1 MVRRNM
7 EEKDLSL
14 RIWDLLRDASVNT
27 EFMMTEFSS
36 RNKLSRLQGRTMLQ
50 IFIQKRVRL
59 SDLAEIMGMNPG
71 NLSRVC
77 QSLEDDA
84 LLQRERSTQDHR
96 VWTISLTEKGHNVIR
111 EIVNSIEASFKRFLE
126 DHTAEELDQL
136 VRLWTDY
143 NHYFNQTRM
152 EHLSKKR

>member
-1 MVRRNM
+1 M

-14 RIWDLLRDASVNT
+14 RIWDLLRDAAVNN
-27 EFMMTEFSS
+27 EYMMTEFSS

-50 IFIQKRVRL
+50 IFIQEQVRL

-77 QSLEDDA
+77 QTLEDDA
-84 LLQRERSTQDHR
+84 LLKRERSTEDRR
-96 VWTISLTEKGHNVIR
+96 VWAISLTEKGHNVIR
-111 EIVNSIEASFKRFLE
+111 EVVNSIEGSFKKFLQ
-126 DHTAEELDQL
+126 DHSAEELDQL

-143 NHYFNQTRM
+143 NHYFNQARLGHQAVK
-152 EHLSKKR
+152 EKER

>member
-1 MVRRNM
+1 M

-126 DHTAEELDQL
+126 DHSAAELDQL

-152 EHLSKKR
+152 EYLSKKR

>member
-1 MVRRNM
+1 M

-36 RNKLSRLQGRTMLQ
+36 QNKLSRLQGRALLQ
-50 IFIQKRVRL
+50 IFIQEKVRL
-59 SDLAEIMGMNPG
+59 SDLAEILGMNPG

-77 QSLEDDA
+77 QSLEQDS
-84 LLQRERSTQDHR
+84 LLKRERNMEDRREWS
-96 VWTISLTEKGHNVIR
+96 ISLTKKGQKVTQ
-111 EIVNSIEASFKRFLE
+111 EIVDRIKGSFTNFLQ
-126 DHTAEELDQL
+126 DHTEEELDEM

-143 NHYFNQTRM
+143 NQYFNRTRL
-152 EHLSKKR
+152 EQLAAKE

>member
-1 MVRRNM
+1 M

-14 RIWDLLRDASVNT
+14 RIWDLLRDASINM

-50 IFIQKRVRL
+50 IFIQEQVRL

-77 QSLEDDA
+77 QSLEDDS
-84 LLQRERSTQDHR
+84 LLQRERSTEDRR
-96 VWTISLTEKGHNVIR
+96 VWAITLTEKGYKVIQG
-111 EIVNSIEASFKRFLE
+111 IVNGIEESFKKFLK
-126 DHTAEELDQL
+126 DHSAEELDQL

-143 NHYFNQTRM
+143 NRYFNQARI
-152 EHLSKKR
+152 EYRASREQEG

>member
-1 MVRRNM
+1 M

-50 IFIQKRVRL
+50 IFIQEQVRL

-77 QSLEDDA
+77 QSLEHES
-84 LLQRERSTQDHR
+84 LLQRERSTEDRR
-96 VWTISLTEKGHNVIR
+96 VWTISLTEKGHKVIR
-111 EIVNSIEASFKRFLE
+111 EIVGAIEESFKKFLQ
-126 DHTAEELDQL
+126 DHSKEELEQL
-136 VRLWTDY
+136 VQLWTDY
-143 NHYFNQTRM
+143 NHYFNQAR
-152 EHLSKKR
+152 LDYISKKR

>member
-1 MVRRNM
+1 MD
-7 EEKDLSL
+7 EKDLSL

-50 IFIQKRVRL
+50 IFIQERVRL

-77 QSLEDDA
+77 QSLENES
-84 LLQRERSTQDHR
+84 LLQRERSTEDRR
-96 VWTISLTEKGHNVIR
+96 VWTISLTEKGHNVIH
-111 EIVNSIEASFKRFLE
+111 EIVTGIEDSFKKFLT
-126 DHTAEELDQL
+126 DHSKEELEQL

-143 NHYFNQTRM
+143 NRYFNQAR
-152 EHLSKKR
+152 LDYISKMR

>member
-1 MVRRNM
+1 M

-27 EFMMTEFSS
+27 EFLMTEFSS
-36 RNKLSRLQGRTMLQ
+36 QNKLSRLQGRTMLQ
-50 IFIQKRVRL
+50 IFIQEQVRL

-84 LLQRERSTQDHR
+84 LLQRERSTEDRR
-96 VWTISLTEKGHNVIR
+96 VWTISLTEKGHKVIR
-111 EIVNSIEASFKRFLE
+111 GIVNGIEESFKKFLQ
-126 DHTAEELDQL
+126 DHSAEELDQF

-143 NHYFNQTRM
+143 NHYFNQGRLQYRA
-152 EHLSKKR
+152 EKEQEG

>member
-1 MVRRNM
+1 M

-27 EFMMTEFSS
+27 EFLMTEFSS

-50 IFIQKRVRL
+50 IFIQERVRL

-77 QSLEDDA
+77 QSLERDS
-84 LLQRERSTQDHR
+84 LLQRERSTDDRR
-96 VWTISLTEKGHNVIR
+96 VWTISLTEKGQKVIK
-111 EIVNSIEASFKRFLE
+111 EIVVSIEDSFKKFLQE
-126 DHTAEELDQL
+126 HSAEELHQL

-143 NHYFNQTRM
+143 NTYFDQARL
-152 EHLSKKR
+152 EYLSKKK

>member
-1 MVRRNM
+1 M

-36 RNKLSRLQGRTMLQ
+36 RNKLSRLQGRALLQ
-50 IFIQKRVRL
+50 IFIQEKVRL
-59 SDLAEIMGMNPG
+59 SDLAEILGMNPG

-77 QSLEDDA
+77 QSLEQDS
-84 LLQRERSTQDHR
+84 LLQRERNMEDRREWS
-96 VWTISLTEKGHNVIR
+96 ISLTKKGQKITQ
-111 EIVNSIEASFKRFLE
+111 EIVDRIKGSFTHFLQ
-126 DHTAEELDQL
+126 DHTEEELDQM

-143 NHYFNQTRM
+143 HQYFNRTRL
-152 EHLSKKR
+152 EQLAAKE

>member
-1 MVRRNM
+1 M

-14 RIWDLLRDASVNT
+14 RIWDLLRDASINM

-50 IFIQKRVRL
+50 IFIQEQVRL

-77 QSLEDDA
+77 QSLEDDS
-84 LLQRERSTQDHR
+84 LLQRERSMEDRR
-96 VWTISLTEKGHNVIR
+96 VWTISLTEKGYKVIQG
-111 EIVNSIEASFKRFLE
+111 IVNGIEESFKKFLK
-126 DHTAEELDQL
+126 DHSTEELDQL

-143 NHYFNQTRM
+143 NHYFNLVRLQYRAAK
-152 EHLSKKR
+152 EQED

>member
-1 MVRRNM
+1 M

-36 RNKLSRLQGRTMLQ
+36 QSKLSRLQGRALLQ
-50 IFIQKRVRL
+50 IFIQEKVRL
-59 SDLAEIMGMNPG
+59 SDLAEILGMNPG

-77 QSLEDDA
+77 QSLEQDS
-84 LLQRERSTQDHR
+84 LLQRERNMEDR
-96 VWTISLTEKGHNVIR
+96 REWNISLTDEGHKVIR
-111 EIVNSIEASFKRFLE
+111 GIVDSIKASFKNFLQE
-126 DHTAEELDQL
+126 HSEEELEQL

-143 NHYFNQTRM
+143 NQYFNRTRLGYRA
-152 EHLSKKR
+152 EKE

>member
-1 MVRRNM
+1 
-7 EEKDLSL
+7 
-14 RIWDLLRDASVNT
+14 
-27 EFMMTEFSS
+27 
-36 RNKLSRLQGRTMLQ
+36 MLQ
-50 IFIQKRVRL
+50 IFIQERVRL

-111 EIVNSIEASFKRFLE
+111 EIVNSIETSFKRFLE
-126 DHTAEELDQL
+126 DHSAAELDQL

-152 EHLSKKR
+152 EYLSKKR

>member
-1 MVRRNM
+1 M

-36 RNKLSRLQGRTMLQ
+36 KNKLSRLQGRTMLQ
-50 IFIQKRVRL
+50 IFIQEKVRL

-84 LLQRERSTQDHR
+84 LLQRDRSTEDRR
-96 VWTISLTEKGHNVIR
+96 VWTISLTEKGHKVIR
-111 EIVNSIEASFKRFLE
+111 GVVNGIEESFKKFLQ
-126 DHTAEELDQL
+126 DLSAEELDQL

-143 NHYFNQTRM
+143 NHYFNQAR
-152 EHLSKKR
+152 LDYINKKSNNPF

>member
-1 MVRRNM
+1 M

-27 EFMMTEFSS
+27 EFLMTEFSS

-50 IFIQKRVRL
+50 IFIQERVRL

-77 QSLEDDA
+77 QSLERDS
-84 LLQRERSTQDHR
+84 LLQRERSTNDRR
-96 VWTISLTEKGHNVIR
+96 VWTISLTEKGQKVIK
-111 EIVNSIEASFKRFLE
+111 EIVVSIEDSFKKFLQE
-126 DHTAEELDQL
+126 HSSEELHQL

-143 NHYFNQTRM
+143 NTYFDQARL
-152 EHLSKKR
+152 EYLSKKN

>member
-1 MVRRNM
+1 MD
-7 EEKDLSL
+7 EKDLSL

-50 IFIQKRVRL
+50 IFIQERVRL

-77 QSLEDDA
+77 QSLENEA
-84 LLQRERSTQDHR
+84 FLQRERSTEDRR
-96 VWTISLTEKGHNVIR
+96 VWTISLTEKGHNVIH
-111 EIVNSIEASFKRFLE
+111 EIVTGIEDAFKKFLT
-126 DHTAEELDQL
+126 DHSKEELEQL

-143 NHYFNQTRM
+143 NHYFNQAR
-152 EHLSKKR
+152 LDYISKMR

>member
-1 MVRRNM
+1 M

-36 RNKLSRLQGRTMLQ
+36 QNKLSRLQGRTMLQ
-50 IFIQKRVRL
+50 IFIQEQVRL

-77 QSLEDDA
+77 QSLENEN
-84 LLQRERSTQDHR
+84 LLQRERSTQDRR
-96 VWTISLTEKGHNVIR
+96 VWAISLTEKGHHLIR
-111 EIVNSIEASFKRFLE
+111 EIVNSIETSFRRFLE
-126 DHTAEELDQL
+126 EHSAEELHQL

-143 NHYFNQTRM
+143 NSYFNQARL
-152 EHLSKKR
+152 EYLAKKR

>member
-1 MVRRNM
+1 M

-36 RNKLSRLQGRTMLQ
+36 QNKLSRLQGRTMLQ
-50 IFIQKRVRL
+50 IFIQEQVRL

-77 QSLEDDA
+77 QSLENEN
-84 LLQRERSTQDHR
+84 LLQRERSTQDRR
-96 VWTISLTEKGHNVIR
+96 VWAISLTEKGHHLIR
-111 EIVNSIEASFKRFLE
+111 EIVISIETSFRRFLE
-126 DHTAEELDQL
+126 EHSAEELHQL

-143 NHYFNQTRM
+143 NSYFNQARL
-152 EHLSKKR
+152 EYLSKKQ

>member
-1 MVRRNM
+1 M

-27 EFMMTEFSS
+27 EFMLTEFST

-50 IFIQKRVRL
+50 IFIQEQVRL

-77 QSLEDDA
+77 QSLEHGS
-84 LLQRERSTQDHR
+84 LLQRVRSTEDRR
-96 VWTISLTEKGHNVIR
+96 VWTITLTEKGHKVIR
-111 EIVNSIEASFKRFLE
+111 EIVSGIEESFKKFLQ
-126 DHTAEELDQL
+126 DHTREELEQL

-143 NHYFNQTRM
+143 NHYFNQARLDY
-152 EHLSKKR
+152 LSKKS

>member
-1 MVRRNM
+1 M

-111 EIVNSIEASFKRFLE
+111 EIVNSIETSFKRFLE
-126 DHTAEELDQL
+126 DHSAAELDQL

-152 EHLSKKR
+152 EYLSKKR

>member
-1 MVRRNM
+1 M
-7 EEKDLSL
+7 EERDLSL

-36 RNKLSRLQGRTMLQ
+36 KNKLSRLQGRTLLQ
-50 IFIQKRVRL
+50 IFIQEKVRL
-59 SDLAEIMGMNPG
+59 SDLAEIMSMNPG

-84 LLQRERSTQDHR
+84 LLQRDRSLEDRR
-96 VWTISLTEKGHNVIR
+96 VWTISLTEKGHKVIKG
-111 EIVNSIEASFKRFLE
+111 IVNGIDESFKKFLQE
-126 DHTAEELDQL
+126 HSTEELDQL

-143 NHYFNQTRM
+143 NHYFNQDRSDY
-152 EHLSKKR
+152 LSKKINNPF

>member
-1 MVRRNM
+1 MVRRKM

-50 IFIQKRVRL
+50 IFIQERVRL

-126 DHTAEELDQL
+126 DHSAAELDQL

-152 EHLSKKR
+152 EYLSKKR

>member
-1 MVRRNM
+1 M

-36 RNKLSRLQGRTMLQ
+36 QNKLSRLQGRTMLQ
-50 IFIQKRVRL
+50 IFIQEQVRL

-77 QSLEDDA
+77 QSLENEN
-84 LLQRERSTQDHR
+84 LLQRERSTQDRR
-96 VWTISLTEKGHNVIR
+96 VWAISLTEKGHHLIR
-111 EIVNSIEASFKRFLE
+111 EIVNSIETSFRRFLE
-126 DHTAEELDQL
+126 EHSAEELHQL

-143 NHYFNQTRM
+143 NSYFNQARL
-152 EHLSKKR
+152 EYLSKKQ

>member
-1 MVRRNM
+1 M

-36 RNKLSRLQGRTMLQ
+36 QNKLSRLQGRALLQ
-50 IFIQKRVRL
+50 IFIQEKVRL
-59 SDLAEIMGMNPG
+59 SDLAEILGMNPG

-77 QSLEDDA
+77 QSLEQDS
-84 LLQRERSTQDHR
+84 LLKRERNVEDRREWS
-96 VWTISLTEKGHNVIR
+96 ISLTKKGQKVTQ
-111 EIVNSIEASFKRFLE
+111 EIVDRIKGSFTNFLQ
-126 DHTAEELDQL
+126 DHTEEELDEM

-143 NHYFNQTRM
+143 NQYFNRTRL
-152 EHLSKKR
+152 EQLAAKE